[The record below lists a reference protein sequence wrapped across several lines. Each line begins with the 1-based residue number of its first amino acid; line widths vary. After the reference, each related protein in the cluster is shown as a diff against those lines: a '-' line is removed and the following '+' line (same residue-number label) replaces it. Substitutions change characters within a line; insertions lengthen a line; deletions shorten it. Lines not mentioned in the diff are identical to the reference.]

1 MVAEAGRDVDPAR
14 LRERLAATM
23 PEFMVPAAVIV
34 LPELPLTV
42 NGKVDRE
49 ALPDP
54 DFAANSTG
62 RAPATEAE
70 RILCG
75 IFADVLGLDRVG
87 VDDSFFAL
95 GGDSISSMQV
105 AARARREGI
114 TLTPRQVFEQRTPQ
128 RLAALAEAS
137 GSTRRDRGAADAGV
151 GEIPWTPVMR
161 ALGDDAVR
169 PGFAQARI
177 LVAPVDLRPD
187 TLAAAL
193 QAVLDTHDVLRARVT
208 SDRRLMVPE
217 RGAVAAADLITRV
230 PAGTGDLDDV
240 AARSAKEAEAGLD
253 PSAGVMVRVGWID
266 PPGAEPGRLAL
277 VAHHLVVDAVSW
289 AILLPDLRAAY
300 DDVRSGRTPTLEAAA
315 TSYRQWA
322 LRLTE
327 QATHES
333 TVAELDH
340 WVTVLDGV
348 DPSLGEHTGQPS
360 SWSRTLSGAAAGSL
374 VGRLPGA
381 FHCGIQEVLLAG
393 LAGAVARGRGADA
406 GVLVDVEGHGRHP
419 VDGEDL
425 LRTVGWFTSVHP
437 VRLDVSGVDLAAAAA
452 GNAAAGELLK
462 AVKEQVRAV
471 PGDGLGYGLLRHL
484 NPDTGSRL
492 AGLPSPQIGFNY
504 LGRSGVAAGD
514 TAWQVRDG
522 ALGAAAAGPDVAL
535 AHVLEAAADVRD
547 TDAGPRVR
555 LTLDS
560 RDLDPGVVERLGEAW
575 LELLT
580 GLATHAG
587 TPNAG
592 GHTPSDFDLVEVARR
607 DVAELA
613 GAAPGLTDIW
623 PLSPMQQ
630 GMLFERARD
639 GDGVDVYQT
648 QRIFDLDG
656 PLDADRLRAAW
667 EAVVARHESLRT
679 SFHQLASGRPVQ
691 VVADEVELPWRMVD
705 VSHLDEADAAAEVD
719 RLVAADQAER
729 FDFSRAPLLRLLLIR
744 LAEDRHRLVLTPH
757 HIVLDGWSTPIVVG
771 EMSAE
776 YAGRRS
782 ASPAP
787 SYRDYLGWL
796 NRQDKEAAR
805 AAWRSEFA
813 GSDEPTVL
821 DPDAGRTM
829 VMPREHCELLSEE
842 ATRALT
848 AFARGRGLTLST
860 IVQGAWAL
868 VLARLAGRTDVVF
881 GSVVAGRPAEVPDVE
896 RMVGMFINTVPVRV
910 RLDGGMPV
918 LDLLA
923 DLQRRQSALAEHQ
936 HMGLSEIQKVAG
948 PGATFDT
955 IMMVENYP
963 MDAVEVGDDGG
974 VTIGSVLTRT
984 GTGYPLTMSVSPGR
998 RVQIRVSYR
1007 PGSVDRATAVEVA
1020 RQVVRVMERVV
1031 AEPATVLGRLG
1042 VTGGPADA
1050 SVLAGPAP
1058 TGAAAGAASVLE
1070 LFRRRSRG
1078 TPDAVAVIDAG
1089 RTLSYADL
1097 DSESDR
1103 LAGDLAG
1110 RGVRRGDRVG
1120 VVLDRGADLFV
1131 AFLAVWKAGAGYV
1144 PVNLAYPPERIERML
1159 TDAGVSVAVCVTATR
1174 DAVPAGIDPVVIDA
1188 PAAGPA
1194 RPGAPALTVAADDVA
1209 YVMYTSGST
1218 GVPKGVAVP
1227 HASVAALAG
1236 DPGWSSTPA
1245 TAC

>member
-1 MVAEAGRDVDPAR
+1 
-14 LRERLAATM
+14 
-23 PEFMVPAAVIV
+23 
-34 LPELPLTV
+34 
-42 NGKVDRE
+42 
-49 ALPDP
+49 
-54 DFAANSTG
+54 
-62 RAPATEAE
+62 
-70 RILCG
+70 
-75 IFADVLGLDRVG
+75 
-87 VDDSFFAL
+87 
-95 GGDSISSMQV
+95 
-105 AARARREGI
+105 
-114 TLTPRQVFEQRTPQ
+114 
-128 RLAALAEAS
+128 
-137 GSTRRDRGAADAGV
+137 
-151 GEIPWTPVMR
+151 
-161 ALGDDAVR
+161 
-169 PGFAQARI
+169 
-177 LVAPVDLRPD
+177 
-187 TLAAAL
+187 
-193 QAVLDTHDVLRARVT
+193 
-208 SDRRLMVPE
+208 
-217 RGAVAAADLITRV
+217 
-230 PAGTGDLDDV
+230 
-240 AARSAKEAEAGLD
+240 
-253 PSAGVMVRVGWID
+253 
-266 PPGAEPGRLAL
+266 
-277 VAHHLVVDAVSW
+277 
-289 AILLPDLRAAY
+289 
-300 DDVRSGRTPTLEAAA
+300 
-315 TSYRQWA
+315 
-322 LRLTE
+322 
-327 QATHES
+327 
-333 TVAELDH
+333 
-340 WVTVLDGV
+340 
-348 DPSLGEHTGQPS
+348 
-360 SWSRTLSGAAAGSL
+360 
-374 VGRLPGA
+374 
-381 FHCGIQEVLLAG
+381 
-393 LAGAVARGRGADA
+393 
-406 GVLVDVEGHGRHP
+406 
-419 VDGEDL
+419 
-425 LRTVGWFTSVHP
+425 
-437 VRLDVSGVDLAAAAA
+437 
-452 GNAAAGELLK
+452 
-462 AVKEQVRAV
+462 
-471 PGDGLGYGLLRHL
+471 
-484 NPDTGSRL
+484 
-492 AGLPSPQIGFNY
+492 
-504 LGRSGVAAGD
+504 
-514 TAWQVRDG
+514 
-522 ALGAAAAGPDVAL
+522 
-535 AHVLEAAADVRD
+535 AHVLQAAADVRD

-1050 SVLAGPAP
+1050 SVLAGPA
-1058 TGAAAGAASVLE
+1058 
-1070 LFRRRSRG
+1070 
-1078 TPDAVAVIDAG
+1078 
-1089 RTLSYADL
+1089 
-1097 DSESDR
+1097 
-1103 LAGDLAG
+1103 
-1110 RGVRRGDRVG
+1110 
-1120 VVLDRGADLFV
+1120 
-1131 AFLAVWKAGAGYV
+1131 
-1144 PVNLAYPPERIERML
+1144 
-1159 TDAGVSVAVCVTATR
+1159 
-1174 DAVPAGIDPVVIDA
+1174 
-1188 PAAGPA
+1188 
-1194 RPGAPALTVAADDVA
+1194 
-1209 YVMYTSGST
+1209 
-1218 GVPKGVAVP
+1218 
-1227 HASVAALAG
+1227 
-1236 DPGWSSTPA
+1236 
-1245 TAC
+1245 